1 MVREQAMH
9 EQAVIDDRTLEPLLE
24 LAHEAGQAIL
34 GVSTA
39 QLAVR
44 EKDDRSPV
52 TMADQAAQQVIIQ
65 GLARLF
71 PAVPIISEECGV
83 PPFAA
88 RRNWPACFLVD
99 PLDGTKEFLAGGTD
113 YTVNIALIRQG
124 HPAFGVVLS
133 PRGDILYYG
142 GPGYGAWR
150 RQPGENAQAIAVRS
164 IDPKA
169 MVAVAS
175 RSHGSPA
182 VEHYLGRLPLKERI
196 NIGSSLKFCLVAE
209 GKADIYPRFSP
220 TAEWDTAAAHAVLL
234 GAGGEVTDLHR
245 RSLAYNKENLLNPS
259 FLAYG
264 DASCDWH
271 AAIDAALL

>member
-1 MVREQAMH
+1 M
-9 EQAVIDDRTLEPLLE
+9 
-24 LAHEAGQAIL
+24 AHERDMMDDNAITALLSLVEEAGRAIL
-34 GVSTA
+34 RLGTE

-52 TMADQAAQQVIIQ
+52 TMADHAAQQVIIE
-65 GLARLF
+65 GLTHLF

-88 RRNWPACFLVD
+88 RRGWTACFLVD
-99 PLDGTKEFLAGGTD
+99 PLDGTKEFLAGGAD
-113 YTVNIALIRQG
+113 YTVNVALIVDG
-124 HPAFGVVLS
+124 HPFFGVVLA
-133 PRGDILYYG
+133 PRGDVLYYG
-142 GPGYGAWR
+142 GPEHGARVR
-150 RQPGENAQAIAVRS
+150 RSGQDAAAIHVRP
-164 IDPKA
+164 IDPRA

-175 RSHGSPA
+175 RSHGSQA
-182 VEHYLGRLPLKERI
+182 VEQYLGRLPLKERI

-220 TAEWDTAAAHAVLL
+220 TSEWDTAAAHAVLL
-234 GAGGEVTDLHR
+234 GAGGQVTDLYR
-245 RSLAYNKENLLNPS
+245 KNLVYNKENLLNPS

-271 AAIDAALL
+271 AALDATLL

>member
-1 MVREQAMH
+1 MMNDQPRMDEETIA
-9 EQAVIDDRTLEPLLE
+9 ALLA

-34 GVSTA
+34 RIGA
-39 QLAVR
+39 DQLGVR

-52 TMADQAAQQVIIQ
+52 TMADQAAQQVIIE
-65 GLARLF
+65 GLCRLF

-88 RRNWPACFLVD
+88 RRGWPHCFLVD

-113 YTVNIALIRQG
+113 YTVNIALVVRG
-124 HPAFGVVLS
+124 EPVFGVVLA
-133 PRGDILYYG
+133 PRGGVVYYG
-142 GPGYGAWR
+142 GPGQGAWVR
-150 RQPGENAQAIAVRS
+150 RVGQDAEAICVRH

-175 RSHGSPA
+175 RSHGSAA
-182 VEHYLGRLPLKERI
+182 VEQYLGRLPLKERI

-209 GKADIYPRFSP
+209 GKADVYPRFSP
-220 TAEWDTAAAHAVLL
+220 TSEWDTAAAHAVLL
-234 GAGGEVTDLHR
+234 GAGGQVTDLHR
-245 RSLAYNKENLLNPS
+245 KSLAYNKENLLNPS

-271 AAIDAALL
+271 AALDASLF